1 MLNKGTEPKT
11 YFKASQHKHWVDAM
25 NAEMDALYKNNTWEL
40 ADFLVG
46 RKAIGSKWVF
56 KITYKSNG
64 EIERYKA
71 RLVAKGFNQ
80 RDGIDFDETFSHVV
94 KIMTIRCLI
103 NLDVQSGW
111 TVYQMDINNA
121 FLYDDLNEPV
131 YMTLPPDL
139 GKLKYFM
146 GIEVLETPNGI
157 CLSKRKYCLE
167 LIDEFGILASKPSYI
182 PIQPNIYLSSES
194 KDDDPLLENINDY
207 QKLIGKL
214 IYLTTTRTDIA
225 YIVSC
230 LSQFMHCPL
239 KSHLKIALKIIR
251 YLKSSPGKGIN
262 VIKQSASSIV
272 LKAYSNADWERCTNT
287 RRFVTG

>member
-1 MLNKGTEPKT
+1 MIK
-11 YFKASQHKHWVDAM
+11 
-25 NAEMDALYKNNTWEL
+25 
-40 ADFLVG
+40 
-46 RKAIGSKWVF
+46 
-56 KITYKSNG
+56 
-64 EIERYKA
+64 
-71 RLVAKGFNQ
+71 
-80 RDGIDFDETFSHVV
+80 
-94 KIMTIRCLI
+94 
-103 NLDVQSGW
+103 
-111 TVYQMDINNA
+111 
-121 FLYDDLNEPV
+121 
-131 YMTLPPDL
+131 DL

-182 PIQPNIYLSSES
+182 PIQPNISLSSES
-194 KDDDPLLENINDY
+194 KDDDPLLKNINDY

-225 YIVSC
+225 YTVSC

-239 KSHLKIALKIIR
+239 KSHLKITLKITRYLKSSPGKGINVIKQFTSSIVLKAYSNADWERCTNTRSHLKTALKIIK

-262 VIKQSASSIV
+262 VIKQSASGIV